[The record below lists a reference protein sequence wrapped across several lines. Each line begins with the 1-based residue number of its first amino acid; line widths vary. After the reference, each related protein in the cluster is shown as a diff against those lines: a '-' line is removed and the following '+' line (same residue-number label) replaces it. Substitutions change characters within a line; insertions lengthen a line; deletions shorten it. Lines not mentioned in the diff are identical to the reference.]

1 MDNIIDFNKIKPAS
15 KELIED
21 LIAEHKEDFIKRF
34 GSTPVPGEPER
45 VTLSRELL
53 NIDTM
58 KVSMAFI
65 RNNTS
70 YGQDDNAFTQRRDD
84 AEFKK
89 AMAIMDRL
97 RQLDKDDNL
106 ADRIDDI
113 LDRNGI
119 TYEENKKFNEEMR
132 KRLNLD

>member
-1 MDNIIDFNKIKPAS
+1 MDNIIDFNKIKPTS
-15 KELIED
+15 NELIED
-21 LIAEHKEDFIKRF
+21 LIADHKEDFIKRF

-97 RQLDKDDNL
+97 RKLDKDDNL